1 MTVRDATFSI
11 TDQRRFKTRKGFVY
25 LCLIWRNEDIRCYEE
40 GAVLRGRD
48 NIVRL
53 IPHPHNKTKLS
64 HILSTKQTSSH
75 KMTTKQTSSHKMT
88 TKQTLSH
95 IMTTKQKN
103 KQSTSCDNKTKH
115 YPTLLNK
122 TNIISQYDYETNI
135 ITFQGIMT
143 EKSHPTPWK

>member
-1 MTVRDATFSI
+1 MTFRDATFSI
-11 TDQRRFKTRKGFVY
+11 TEQRRFKTRKGFVY

-75 KMTTKQTSSHKMT
+75 KMTTKQT
-88 TKQTLSH
+88 LSH

-103 KQSTSCDNKTKH
+103 KHSISCDNKTKH
-115 YPTLLNK
+115 YPTLFSK
-122 TNIISQYDYETNI
+122 TNIIPQYDYETNI

>member
-11 TDQRRFKTRKGFVY
+11 TEQRRFKTRKGFVY

-75 KMTTKQTSSHKMT
+75 KMTTKQT
-88 TKQTLSH
+88 LSH
-95 IMTTKQKN
+95 IMTTKQTSYYALLEKN
-103 KQSTSCDNKTKH
+103 KYHDNKTKH
-115 YPTLLNK
+115 YPTLFSK
-122 TNIISQYDYETNI
+122 TNIIPQYDYETNI
-135 ITFQGIMT
+135 ITYQGIMT